1 MDVTARSKFIR
12 RAPRKARLVA
22 DLIRGMRVEDAL
34 TALRF
39 SPKHAASDVAK
50 AVRSAAA
57 NAEHNFNLDR
67 DELFVKTILV
77 DEGPKTF
84 RRSRPVSR
92 GGVHPYV
99 HATSHITVVVEDR
112 PDEAPTSRRRRTRRA
127 RAQQVAE
134 TEAPSAPPE
143 PELETAASEEPAAA
157 PEPEAKSSSK
167 TVAEA
172 EPEAT
177 DEVPEVETEVDEAD
191 TENTEKDSGEGV
203 E

>member
-1 MDVTARSKFIR
+1 
-12 RAPRKARLVA
+12 VA
-22 DLIRGMRVEDAL
+22 DLVRGMRVEDAL
-34 TALRF
+34 TALHF
-39 SPKHAASDVAK
+39 SPKHAAADVAK

-112 PDEAPTSRRRRTRRA
+112 PDDAPTSRRSRTRRA
-127 RAQQVAE
+127 RAQQTAE
-134 TEAPSAPPE
+134 VEAPSAPPE
-143 PELETAASEEPAAA
+143 PELELETVAPEEPVAA
-157 PEPEAKSSSK
+157 PEPEDESASE
-167 TVAEA
+167 TVAKA

-177 DEVPEVETEVDEAD
+177 DEVPEAEAEVDEGD
-191 TENTEKDSGEGV
+191 TEKTEKDSGTEGV